1 MLGRGARGDL
11 DRGVAHVDM
20 DRGTGEQ
27 GNRETG
33 EQGNRETGE
42 QRGGGGH
49 RKEGQYHARV
59 GWGVYTAIAALHSL
73 THRGIHATVQAA
85 AHCTQHYSPCCT
97 YV

>member
-33 EQGNRETGE
+33 K

-59 GWGVYTAIAALHSL
+59 GWGV
-73 THRGIHATVQAA
+73 GWE
-85 AHCTQHYSPCCT
+85 CTQLSPHFIH
-97 YV
+97 